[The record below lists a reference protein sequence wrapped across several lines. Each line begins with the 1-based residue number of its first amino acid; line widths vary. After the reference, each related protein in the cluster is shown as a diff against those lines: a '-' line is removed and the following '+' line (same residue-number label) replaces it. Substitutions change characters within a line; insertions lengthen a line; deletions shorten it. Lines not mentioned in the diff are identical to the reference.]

1 MKFSKLS
8 TYKARKILT
17 MFSKDIY
24 PNNLKNWF
32 STASALPQNDCP
44 CSCLASRQWSLAPDK
59 NFEEPPGQIPN
70 FSSFLGIKP
79 EVERCRRAQAAVRR
93 RQKNNFSVSKTL
105 HPRLLKNW
113 ISLSCCFAAESVEK
127 VPKFLR
133 FPVFGFLFRE

>member
-70 FSSFLGIKP
+70 FSSCLGIN
-79 EVERCRRAQAAVRR
+79 A
-93 RQKNNFSVSKTL
+93 ST
-105 HPRLLKNW
+105 
-113 ISLSCCFAAESVEK
+113 AAEL
-127 VPKFLR
+127 LR
-133 FPVFGFLFRE
+133 LNRNTINRHYNLL